1 MQVDIIC
8 QWCRGTKFRV
18 TSLPHRIL
26 LECSICRAR
35 TSRQHLGWVTTS
47 SGQAAE
53 GTGAFNT
60 DSSKAVGEGWPI
72 SEHVVS
78 PQEKTGPVLE
88 VKITPQSQIWELEL
102 SMRADNC
109 LREEKIETVGD
120 LLKYSEANL
129 LRIPRLGLKTIKEIR
144 DVLRAN
150 GLFLSEQGIPF
161 DWQPCFLY
169 WSRVNSGSSQ
179 ENSDTEPAEMASE

>member
-1 MQVDIIC
+1 
-8 QWCRGTKFRV
+8 
-18 TSLPHRIL
+18 
-26 LECSICRAR
+26 
-35 TSRQHLGWVTTS
+35 
-47 SGQAAE
+47 
-53 GTGAFNT
+53 
-60 DSSKAVGEGWPI
+60 
-72 SEHVVS
+72 
-78 PQEKTGPVLE
+78 
-88 VKITPQSQIWELEL
+88 
-102 SMRADNC
+102 MRADNC

-179 ENSDTEPAEMASE
+179 ENSDTEPVEMASE